1 MTTFDLEMEILPVWP
16 NAREIVKTS
25 DALAQSAA
33 DLMEEIVPE
42 RAAEYVPEAMTAGA
56 ADLLGEAV
64 AGDTAESEGQDI
76 PAYGTEPIV
85 DGVPLPVGEEAAVP
99 CSEVPTTQPSEPE
112 AGDAAAAA
120 LKARR
125 KADGARGHFMG
136 ETVGAYVGH
145 NIGARSIKPHSNH
158 HDLGGVHFQIRTI
171 NGSQN
176 TCTGAKTGP
185 HSDPHKIIV
194 AAKKR
199 DGCLQGASRYLL
211 HGVPRADAF
220 AVGKKS
226 RSRGHVNSG
235 HYLFSLSQAKKVELG
250 SLIIPDDL
258 VMADTS
264 EQRTQRLA
272 RINLLEPDLADPAV
286 KAARAFLAP
295 AHEVTLL
302 ADSNLAEEAS

>member
-1 MTTFDLEMEILPVWP
+1 
-16 NAREIVKTS
+16 
-25 DALAQSAA
+25 
-33 DLMEEIVPE
+33 
-42 RAAEYVPEAMTAGA
+42 
-56 ADLLGEAV
+56 
-64 AGDTAESEGQDI
+64 
-76 PAYGTEPIV
+76 
-85 DGVPLPVGEEAAVP
+85 
-99 CSEVPTTQPSEPE
+99 
-112 AGDAAAAA
+112 
-120 LKARR
+120 
-125 KADGARGHFMG
+125 MG
-136 ETVGAYVGH
+136 ETVAAYVGH

-176 TCTGAKTGP
+176 TATGASRT
-185 HSDPHKIIV
+185 DPDKIIV

-199 DGCLQGASRYLL
+199 GSGPQEASRYVLY
-211 HGVPRADAF
+211 GVLRADAF

-226 RSRGHVNSG
+226 RSRGHINSG
-235 HYLFSLSQAKKVELG
+235 HYLFSLSQVKKVELG